1 MHRPQSRD
9 QLLQDA
15 LGGDED
21 ALASLLLDHFDELSA
36 FLKPKMPAQPTPT
49 VSIEDVIG
57 QTFFEAFRDF
67 SKFQDRPESSFT
79 AWLKAIA
86 HHRLL
91 DATRKFRR
99 VSSRH
104 VPGPADAKLGSCREL
119 IELLPG
125 HDTRASV
132 FAHRADAAHHLRVA
146 LDELSDDQRDAVI
159 LYLIEEQS
167 LDDVAEQMGRTR
179 DSVRGL
185 VQRAKAELRG
195 ILGTMSRFLTAR

>member
-1 MHRPQSRD
+1 MQRPQSRD
-9 QLLQDA
+9 ELLREA

-21 ALASLLLDHFDELSA
+21 ALAGLLLDHFDELNA
-36 FLKPKMPAQPTPT
+36 FLKPKMPAQPTPS
-49 VSIEDVIG
+49 VSLEDVIG

-67 SKFQDRPESSFT
+67 SSFQNRPESSFS

-99 VSSRH
+99 VSSRQ
-104 VPGPADAKLGSCREL
+104 VSRPTDEKLGSCREL

-125 HDTRASV
+125 HETRASV
-132 FAHRADAAHHLRVA
+132 FAHRADAAHHLRLA
-146 LDELSDDQRDAVI
+146 LDELSDDYRDAVI
-159 LYLIEEQS
+159 LYLLEEKS

-185 VQRAKAELRG
+185 LQRAKAELRG
-195 ILGTMSRFLTAR
+195 ILGTMSRFLTVR